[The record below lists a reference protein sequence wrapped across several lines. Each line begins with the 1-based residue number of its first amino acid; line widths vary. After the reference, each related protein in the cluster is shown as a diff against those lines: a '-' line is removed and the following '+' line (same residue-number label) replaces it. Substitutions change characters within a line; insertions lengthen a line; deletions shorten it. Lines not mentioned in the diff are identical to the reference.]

1 MQTTYAIERVEVPS
15 QAVVSIRDRV
25 APAKLPD
32 LIGSAFADLYS
43 RLALLGVHA
52 NGEPFLIYH
61 RVSDTSIDA
70 EVCVPVGEPVSASG
84 RVVSRTLPA
93 CSVAM
98 TLHVGPYDALG
109 AAYSA
114 VTSWIGERGL
124 AIAGPFRE
132 RYLNAPDE
140 VSSPAEYRT
149 EIQVPVVEAAVPVGT

>member
-1 MQTTYAIERVEVPS
+1 MQTTYAIERMDVPS
-15 QAVVSIRDRV
+15 QAIVSIRERV
-25 APAKLPD
+25 ASAKLPE

-43 RLALLGVHA
+43 RLALLGVRPA
-52 NGEPFLIYH
+52 GPPFLIYH
-61 RVSDTSIDA
+61 RLSDISIDA

-93 CSVAM
+93 CSVAK
-98 TLHVGPYDALG
+98 TLHVGPYDALQE
-109 AAYSA
+109 AYSA
-114 VTSWIGERGL
+114 ITSWIGERGL

-149 EIQVPVVEAAVPVGT
+149 EIEVPIAEAAVPVGT